1 LYLLPVLAC
10 ALGAGACKKKPA
22 AATTP
27 GADVPVP
34 MARAMYVTDNGSDA
48 VSVVDRDGDAS
59 VLVPVDVDSSA
70 HEAPHHL
77 AIDPGSKRLFVAL
90 AFPEPPPKDTT
101 DPHAGHGNAEVHGRL
116 ARLDLPRLNVTE
128 AHDVDENP
136 GDVVLTHDRARV
148 LVTHFDMKRA
158 MKVAAAGGTTSKMFA
173 SLQVWDA
180 ASMRLLG
187 SRPLCVAPHGITTTP
202 DDKTALVACYGSDEL
217 AVVDL
222 ADPALPT
229 ARFPLGA
236 SPGAPGA
243 PTYGPYSATLAP
255 DGNRVVVADLEGMD
269 LRVFDR
275 AAKRFDPARTVPLG
289 ARAFMPAFVD
299 ASSLVV
305 PLQGPDG
312 LARVD
317 LDGAAIAARVG
328 PKELGDA
335 CRAPHVVRVARDGRV
350 YVVCEGD
357 HVAPGAVLQIDPKTL
372 AVLKR
377 WTVGVYPDG
386 LVFGDE

>member
-1 LYLLPVLAC
+1 
-10 ALGAGACKKKPA
+10 
-22 AATTP
+22 
-27 GADVPVP
+27 
-34 MARAMYVTDNGSDA
+34 MYVTDNGSDA
-48 VSVVDRDGDAS
+48 LSVVDRDGDAS
-59 VLVPVDVDSSA
+59 VLVPVDLDPAA

-77 AIDPGSKRLFVAL
+77 AIDPARGRLFVAL
-90 AFPEPPPKDTT
+90 AFPAPPPKDTN

-116 ARLDLPRLNVTE
+116 ARLDLPRLNVVD
-128 AHDVDENP
+128 ARDVDENP

-158 MKVAAAGGTTSKMFA
+158 MTVAAAGGATSKMFA
-173 SLQVWDA
+173 TLQLWDA
-180 ASMRLLG
+180 AAMTLVG

-222 ADPALPT
+222 GDPALPT
-229 ARFPLGA
+229 SRFPVGG

-255 DGNRVVVADLEGMD
+255 DGNRVLVADLEGMD

-275 AAKRFDPARTVPLG
+275 AARRFDPARTIPLG
-289 ARAFMPAFVD
+289 ARAFMPAFVEPGT
-299 ASSLVV
+299 AVV

-312 LARVD
+312 IARVD
-317 LDGAAIAARVG
+317 LDANAVTARVAT
-328 PKELGDA
+328 GDA
-335 CRAPHVVRVARDGRV
+335 CRAPHVARVAKDGRV

-357 HVAPGAVLQIDPKTL
+357 HVAPGAVVQINPKTL
-372 AVLKR
+372 AITKR